1 MDVSAEVK
9 CEDSSGYKP
18 FTDELTNILLA
29 DVRCEERVQRL
40 LEGEE
45 SLAAERLIPQAE
57 RSKHGIF
64 FTPNEIVHDL
74 VLRFENEIFDGS
86 TFFDPACGAGNLLLG
101 IARRLNLEHTFDE
114 TVDAWSRRFGGC
126 DIDAAFVRAVKLRL
140 IFLAAYRHGL
150 PEISENYLEILV
162 SRFKHFSVGDYLSGN
177 YGADFDC
184 VIANPP
190 FSHVVINGDCSWSSG
205 RTQLAAVFIDK
216 ILQQGKP
223 GQRLIAVL
231 PDVLRSGT
239 RYDRWRRSI
248 EQRTKGGHATTY
260 GRFTADVDV
269 DVFFLDAISS
279 TANDAAE
286 LISWIP
292 ERAAVDGRTKLG
304 DLYNVSVGPVVPFRL
319 TGEGEESPYITA
331 KNCPADGEVSNTTKI
346 RFTGRKVPT
355 PFVVVRRT
363 SNPSD
368 RRRLITTLVTCS
380 EPVAVENHLIVMR
393 PKDQTLGSCR
403 YLMERLRAEDAANQ
417 INEKIRCRHLTV
429 RSIKDIDI

>member
-1 MDVSAEVK
+1 MDVVAEVK
-9 CEDSSGYKP
+9 CEASSGYKP
-18 FTDELTNILLA
+18 FTDELTEILLA
-29 DVRCEERVQRL
+29 EERCEERVQRL

-45 SLAAERLIPQAE
+45 SLAVERLIPQAE

-74 VLRFENEIFDGS
+74 VLRFENEIVDGS

-101 IARRLNLEHTFDE
+101 IARRCNLENSFDE
-114 TVDAWSRRFGGC
+114 TVGAWSRRFGGC

-150 PEISENYLEILV
+150 PEISEDYLEILV
-162 SRFKHFSVGDYLSGN
+162 SRFSGFAVGDYLHGN
-177 YGADFDC
+177 YGVDFDC
-184 VIANPP
+184 IIANPP
-190 FSHVVINGDCSWSSG
+190 FSHIVLGGNCGWSTG
-205 RTQLAAVFIDK
+205 RTQLAGVFIDK
-216 ILQQGKP
+216 VLRLGKI
-223 GQRLIAVL
+223 GQRVVAVL

-239 RYDRWRRSI
+239 RYDKWRRSV
-248 EQRTKGGHATTY
+248 EEKTTGGYATMY

-279 TANDAAE
+279 ELNEAAE
-286 LISWIP
+286 VISWIP
-292 ERAAVDGRTKLG
+292 ERAAALGRSKLG
-304 DLYNVSVGPVVPFRL
+304 ELYTVSVGAVVPFRL
-319 TGEGEESPYITA
+319 TGKGEESPYITA
-331 KNCPADGEVSNTTKI
+331 KNCPADGEVALAPKI
-346 RFTGRKVPT
+346 KFEGRKVPT

-368 RRRLITTLVTCS
+368 RRRLIATLITCS

-403 YLMERLRAEDAANQ
+403 YLMERLRAEDAVNQ

-429 RSIKDIDI
+429 RSIRDIEI

>member
-1 MDVSAEVK
+1 MDVATEVK
-9 CEDSSGYKP
+9 CEASSGYKP
-18 FTDELTNILLA
+18 FTDELTEILLA
-29 DVRCEERVQRL
+29 EERCEERIQRL

-45 SLAAERLIPQAE
+45 SLAVERLIPQAE

-64 FTPNEIVHDL
+64 FTPNEIVNDL
-74 VLRFENEIFDGS
+74 VLRFENEIVDGS

-101 IARRLNLEHTFDE
+101 IARRCNLENSFDE

-150 PEISENYLEILV
+150 PEISEDYLEVLV
-162 SRFKHFSVGDYLSGN
+162 SRFSGFAVGDYLHGN
-177 YGADFDC
+177 YGVDFDC

-190 FSHVVINGDCSWSSG
+190 FSHVVIGDKCGWSTG
-205 RTQLAAVFIDK
+205 RTQLAGLFIDK
-216 ILQQGKP
+216 ILQLGKL
-223 GQRLIAVL
+223 GQRVVAVL

-239 RYDRWRRSI
+239 RYDRWRRSV
-248 EQRTKGGHATTY
+248 EERTTGGYATMY

-279 TANDAAE
+279 KPNDAAE
-286 LISWIP
+286 TISWIP
-292 ERAAVDGRTKLG
+292 ERAAGFGRSKLG
-304 DLYNVSVGPVVPFRL
+304 DLYTVSVGSVVPFRL
-319 TGEGEESPYITA
+319 TGKGEESPYITA
-331 KNCPADGEVSNTTKI
+331 KNCPADGEVEQASRIKFDGTK
-346 RFTGRKVPT
+346 VSA

-368 RRRLITTLVTCS
+368 RRRLIATLITCT

-403 YLMERLRAEDAANQ
+403 YLMERLRGEDAVNQ

-429 RSIKDIDI
+429 RSIKDIEI